1 MEQSL
6 DLQQI
11 LQVETVF
18 ARRHLEGVGDGVEWR
33 VFHQTQQAPKYRR
46 RGRRADS
53 TEHQGIIYGTV
64 HAQKTKGVLVL
75 YFNIDRH
82 VVSHNAI
89 PGSAEYHLKS
99 LNAPNMVPVFNV
111 AFRSAFAHPAD
122 LVKYV

>member
-1 MEQSL
+1 MGWSGACFIRL
-6 DLQQI
+6 N
-11 LQVETVF
+11 
-18 ARRHLEGVGDGVEWR
+18 RRQNTDAEGEG
-33 VFHQTQQAPKYRR
+33 QTQQSIKVLY
-46 RGRRADS
+46 
-53 TEHQGIIYGTV
+53 TWYGTV
-64 HAQKTKGVLVL
+64 HAQKPKGVLVL

-99 LNAPNMVPVFNV
+99 LNAPNMAPVFNV